1 MRYFLRESLLK
12 ILLKVHLLRFFIR
25 HRLYLPTK
33 WKMFLVPLLAVFVF
47 EKIKNKLCRM
57 VFFSHGNA
65 PYRKGDAIIVNICI

>member
-1 MRYFLRESLLK
+1 MRYFLRESLLEIIIK
-12 ILLKVHLLRFFIR
+12 GSFNEIFIR

-47 EKIKNKLCRM
+47 EKIKNKLSRM

-65 PYRKGDAIIVNICI
+65 PYRNGDAIIVNICI